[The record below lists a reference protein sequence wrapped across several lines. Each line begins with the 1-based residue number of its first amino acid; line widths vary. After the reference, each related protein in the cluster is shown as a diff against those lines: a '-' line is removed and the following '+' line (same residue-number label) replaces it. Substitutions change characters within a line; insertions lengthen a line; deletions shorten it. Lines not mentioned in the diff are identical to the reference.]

1 MQYLKIKKN
10 IWTHLSSPVFGRKI
24 KRPTHR
30 ALKISNIKDCLIS
43 KPTHPE
49 SKTTIAL
56 NPSLEVR
63 ENYVLEY
70 KQKFKKLIAK
80 SANLVRANL

>member
-10 IWTHLSSPVFGRKI
+10 ICTHQSSQVFGRKI
-24 KRPTHR
+24 KCTL
-30 ALKISNIKDCLIS
+30 ALEKNNIKDRQIS

-49 SKTTIAL
+49 SKKTIAL
-56 NPSLEVR
+56 NPSLDVR

-70 KQKFKKLIAK
+70 KQKFK
-80 SANLVRANL
+80 NW

>member
-1 MQYLKIKKN
+1 MLRISLREINKTVN
-10 IWTHLSSPVFGRKI
+10 TL
-24 KRPTHR
+24 T
-30 ALKISNIKDCLIS
+30 LKISNIKDCQIS

-56 NPSLEVR
+56 NPSLDVR

-70 KQKFKKLIAK
+70 KQKFK
-80 SANLVRANL
+80 N

>member
-1 MQYLKIKKN
+1 MKKN
-10 IWTHLSSPVFGRKI
+10 
-24 KRPTHR
+24 
-30 ALKISNIKDCLIS
+30 NIKDCQIS

-56 NPSLEVR
+56 NPSLDVR

-70 KQKFKKLIAK
+70 KQKIK
-80 SANLVRANL
+80 NW